1 MHRSSPTLAVA
12 ISLLCLAAVAQGQ
25 FPGPGNSAD
34 WADALPYYNLA
45 NRYVEKERFDEAV
58 EKYQQAIDRYPFDP
72 DFYINLG
79 FAYRKLEDYALAEKS
94 FRQALKLNS
103 KDWLTWSNLG
113 NALLK
118 QHKLPETISAFQSA
132 LKCAPPARDKALIL
146 RDIEDIK
153 KVLAMREKQAQVAS
167 HQQVPA
173 QKQAQ
178 KPTKAGSTNPNGGWD
193 YSLP

>member
-1 MHRSSPTLAVA
+1 MFRSSLRLALLV
-12 ISLLCLAAVAQGQ
+12 SLFCLAADAQSQ

-45 NRYVEKERFDEAV
+45 NKYVDKERFDEAV

-79 FAYRKLEDYALAEKS
+79 FAYRQLEDYSLAEKS

-118 QHKLPETISAFQSA
+118 QHKLPETIGAFQSA
-132 LKCAPPARDKALIL
+132 LKCSPPAKEKALIL

-153 KVLAMREKQAQVAS
+153 KVLAMREKQTQAAS
-167 HQQVPA
+167 RQVPL
-173 QKQAQ
+173 QKQA
-178 KPTKAGSTNPNGGWD
+178 PLTKAGTSSKGGWD